1 MAATKPIVAGKQN
14 SWVELCSQVLGPV
27 GNVKVQRIGS
37 LWGGYG
43 SVTEVSAES
52 SDGSCKQHR
61 LIAKQVRGR
70 LLQQLLA
77 VAVVLLA
84 TSCWSVAGVYILR
97 SSCLSHYFN
106 DDVHCSGCGLCVH
119 T

>member
-1 MAATKPIVAGKQN
+1 MAAAKPIVAGKQI

-52 SDGSCKQHR
+52 SDGSGKQHR
-61 LIAKQVRGR
+61 LIAKQVREDCCGR
-70 LLQQLLA
+70 NLLWS
-77 VAVVLLA
+77 VVLL
-84 TSCWSVAGVYILR
+84 Y
-97 SSCLSHYFN
+97 
-106 DDVHCSGCGLCVH
+106 CVLEC
-119 T
+119 